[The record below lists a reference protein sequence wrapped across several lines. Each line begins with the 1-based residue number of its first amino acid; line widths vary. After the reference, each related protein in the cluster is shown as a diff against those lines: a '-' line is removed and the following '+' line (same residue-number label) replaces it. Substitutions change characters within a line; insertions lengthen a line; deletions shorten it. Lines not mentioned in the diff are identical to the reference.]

1 MPETIPIKSSAMAK
15 NDAVAAENQAW
26 FRGRGMKC
34 FNLISSPGAGKTSL
48 LEAMAAR
55 LGPRLGVITGDI
67 QMTFDADRIAKAG
80 AQAVQIETGGSCHLT
95 AEQVRKELLARPW
108 AGVETMVIENI
119 GNLICPST
127 YELGEF
133 FKVALLSVTEGDE
146 KPAKYPA
153 LFLRAEAVLFTKI
166 DLLPYVNFDVA
177 RAERD
182 CLKLNADARLLRL
195 SVKTGEGVDDWMAY
209 LAARA
214 G

>member
-1 MPETIPIKSSAMAK
+1 MAK
-15 NDAVAAENQAW
+15 NDLVAAENRAW
-26 FRGRGMKC
+26 FRCRGMRALN
-34 FNLISSPGAGKTSL
+34 FISSPGAGKTSL

-55 LGPRLGVITGDI
+55 LGRKLGVITGDI

-95 AEQVRKELLARPW
+95 AEQIRKELLARPW
-108 AGVETMVIENI
+108 DGVETMVIENI

-153 LFLRAEAVLFTKI
+153 LFLRAEAVLLTKI
-166 DLLPYVNFDVA
+166 DLLPHVNFDVA

-182 CLKLNADARLLRL
+182 CLKLNADAKLLHL
-195 SVKTGEGVDDWMAY
+195 SCKTGQGLDAWMDW
-209 LAARA
+209 LSKRPV
-214 G
+214 